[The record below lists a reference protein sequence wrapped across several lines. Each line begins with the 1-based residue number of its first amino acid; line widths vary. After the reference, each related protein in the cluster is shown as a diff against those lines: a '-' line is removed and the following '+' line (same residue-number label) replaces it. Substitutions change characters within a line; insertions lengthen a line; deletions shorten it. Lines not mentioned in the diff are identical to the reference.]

1 MVQLTEICMS
11 ALCEMAAWQIKTG
24 TGQLWQP
31 ILASDIVDT
40 FSKCHNFVVRRP
52 SQW

>member
-11 ALCEMAAWQIKTG
+11 ALCEMVAWQSKTG

-40 FSKCHNFVVRRP
+40 FSKCHYFFVSRP
-52 SQW
+52 FQW

>member
-1 MVQLTEICMS
+1 MVQLTEISMS
-11 ALCEMAAWQIKTG
+11 ALWEMAAWQRKAG

-40 FSKCHNFVVRRP
+40 FSKCHYLFVSRP
-52 SQW
+52 FQW